1 MVVPWLSKRDQLH
14 LVAGG
19 KGSPSLCN
27 AISFRL
33 FFCAMVMRRISEKN
47 FVVPWL
53 SKRDQL
59 HFVAGGKGSPS
70 FCNAIL
76 LDFSQ
81 GCGNAMQ
88 RISEKKI
95 MVQQLLWQSRGC
107 LKETSYVL

>member
-1 MVVPWLSKRDQLH
+1 MVVAVLWLSKRDQLR

-27 AISFRL
+27 AMSFRL
-33 FFCAMVMRRISEKN
+33 FCSAMAMWRISEKN

-59 HFVAGGKGSPS
+59 HIVAGGKGSPS
-70 FCNAIL
+70 FCNVIF

-88 RISEKKI
+88 RISVKKNCCCGSA
-95 MVQQLLWQSRGC
+95 V
-107 LKETSYVL
+107 VV